1 MKPRLRQDRIVEIL
15 RQQERISVE
24 ALAGLLSASRET
36 IRRDLNDLAD
46 RGEVRKFHG
55 GAMLPDAAG
64 EGDFSSRL
72 AEAAAEKRAI
82 ARAAAA
88 LFRPGDSL
96 LVDAGT
102 TTLAFAEELARHSG
116 LTVITNCLRI
126 AQIVG
131 QGPGGSRV
139 IVIGGEYRPDAG
151 EAIGALATAQIA
163 GFSAS
168 HAVLT
173 IGGLVA
179 AGAYDFQ
186 IEEAGVARAM
196 VAQARHVTVIADGSK
211 FNRSALFQ
219 VCRLEEIDR
228 IVVDRRPDGALAGAL
243 AAAGVEVV
251 VAQAAAR
258 RAPGQG

>member
-1 MKPRLRQDRIVEIL
+1 MKPKLRQDRIVDIL

-24 ALAGLLSASRET
+24 ALADLLSASRET

-55 GAMLPDAAG
+55 GAMLPEPAV

-72 AEAAAEKRAI
+72 SEAPAEKRAI

-88 LFRPGDSL
+88 LFGPGESL

-102 TTLAFAEELARHSG
+102 TTLAFAEELARRSG
-116 LTVITNCLRI
+116 LTVVTNCLRI
-126 AQIVG
+126 AQVVG
-131 QGPGGSRV
+131 QGPGGNRV
-139 IVIGGEYRPDAG
+139 FVIGGEYRPDVG
-151 EAIGALATAQIA
+151 ETVGALAAAQIA
-163 GFSAS
+163 GFNAT

-186 IEEAGVARAM
+186 IEEAGIARAM
-196 VAQARHVTVIADGSK
+196 VAQAQHVTVIADGSK
-211 FNRSALFQ
+211 FNRRALFQ

-228 IVVDRRPDGALAGAL
+228 IVVDRPPDQALADAL
-243 AAAGVEVV
+243 ADAGVEVI
-251 VAQAAAR
+251 VA
-258 RAPGQG
+258 